1 MAEMWITAIYPWK
14 KTSIPNKENEKYP
27 YLLRNLEI
35 TRPNQVWATDIT
47 YIRLK
52 HWWVYL
58 VVIIDW
64 YSRAILSWELS
75 LTLESEFCIS
85 ALNRAL
91 ALYEHPEIVNSDQW
105 SQFTSVRY
113 TNRLKENGIKISMDW
128 KWRWIDNIIVER
140 TFRTIKQE
148 EVYIND
154 YRTPLEAY
162 NCLKEY
168 IDKYNQERLHS
179 ALNYK
184 TPWEIYWLSKDI
196 NIFNTTVNRVPFIYN
211 I

>member
-1 MAEMWITAIYPWK
+1 M
-14 KTSIPNKENEKYP
+14 
-27 YLLRNLEI
+27 
-35 TRPNQVWATDIT
+35 
-47 YIRLK
+47 
-52 HWWVYL
+52 

-91 ALYEHPEIVNSDQW
+91 ALYEHPEIVNSDQG

-113 TNRLKENGIKISMDW
+113 TNKLKENGIKISMDG
-128 KWRWIDNIIVER
+128 KGRWIDNIIVER

-148 EVYIND
+148 EVYIYD

-162 NCLKEY
+162 NCLQEY

-184 TPWEIYWLSKDI
+184 TPREIYGLSKDI
-196 NIFNTTVNRVPFIYN
+196 NIFNTTVNRAPFIYN
-211 I
+211 V